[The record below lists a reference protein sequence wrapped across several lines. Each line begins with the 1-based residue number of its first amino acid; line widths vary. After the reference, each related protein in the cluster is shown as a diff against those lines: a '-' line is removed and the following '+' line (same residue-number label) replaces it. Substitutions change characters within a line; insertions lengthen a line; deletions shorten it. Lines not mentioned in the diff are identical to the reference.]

1 MRYALSLA
9 VLLVAGG
16 LQAQYPLVHSL
27 EIRLGQQRPS
37 IVCLAQDTEGLLWV
51 GSDIGLLRTDGERT
65 VAILRS
71 EREHVLALAPYG
83 RGVVAAFSSG
93 LVLGC
98 TAMGCDTLLAEPELA
113 TFPVRAFAVADDGG
127 LWLAT
132 HGAGLWYLHNADL
145 VRFGTSNGLPDLN
158 VNDAVAIA
166 NGSVVVATD
175 QGLAH
180 CTPNG
185 VQEVYSEAQGAPDNL
200 VLSLTSNTD
209 GTVLAGTDRAGVFSW
224 KPGGTGG
231 RVAPLGSIW
240 RHGAVTQLLQEQGR
254 VWAATA
260 SGIVVKDV
268 GSFAGSYSQPGQDA
282 AKDVIVDRD
291 GAVWWCTGTEF
302 LYRAEPEV
310 LVVPTHEGLDLR
322 KITAICADAEDRIWF
337 ATPQGLFNHSAAF
350 TEDASVQRIPV
361 RVDPRTPIV
370 SLAAQ
375 RNGTI
380 WVATFGSGVKAIDT
394 AGRVTSFTEAD
405 GLLND
410 NVLSVRCHENEV
422 VVGTLDGVGRYDR
435 GRFLRADQG
444 GTGFVY
450 DVLPLP
456 SGRILVATDG
466 NGIRTIEG
474 GTTGSG
480 SRDERGTY
488 YSLVVDHLGRT
499 WAAGPGT
506 GLCAVA
512 ETGMECIGRSQ
523 DAFKAD
529 LFALGRW
536 GERIVAFGSAGVSAF
551 DLRTSAW
558 MDVTAM
564 LGLSGME
571 AELNAVC
578 TDSRGGLWFACDKGL
593 FRLDPRGKGSIMA
606 VPVVITEVHLGSAAI
621 DPLEHL
627 ETTHDRNDLSFN
639 FSGIHYAE
647 PGAVRFEYRLLGY
660 DERLRTTAERQ
671 VSYAML
677 PPGDYTFQVRAS
689 LGQELPDHEPW
700 TSWSFTVLPP
710 WYGRPWVQFLVL
722 VLSVG
727 IVVIYVRS
735 RERRMRLR
743 QRLEQD
749 RVRYQLEAL
758 RSQVDPHFLFNSFNT
773 LVELIESEP
782 HRAVGHVDRLSD
794 FFRSMLTL
802 RDKELIT
809 LREELALLNTYFGL
823 EQERFGP
830 AVELV
835 LELPDAVMQHRVV
848 PLTLQLLLE
857 NALKH
862 NAATPLHPLR
872 VEVSLKEGMV
882 QVSNL
887 RSPRMTKPRSTGFG
901 LQSIRQR
908 YADLDPR
915 PMQVDVTEERFTVH
929 IPLIPPGP

>member
-1 MRYALSLA
+1 MRYALLLA
-9 VLLVAGG
+9 TLLSAAG
-16 LQAQYPLVHSL
+16 LRAQYPLVHPL
-27 EIRLGQQRPS
+27 EVRLGQQRPS
-37 IVCLAQDTEGLLWV
+37 IVCLAQDTQGLLWV
-51 GSDIGLLRTDGERT
+51 GTDIGLLRTDGERT

-71 EREHVLALAPYG
+71 EGQQVLALAPYG
-83 RGVVAAFSSG
+83 RGVVAAFSKG
-93 LVLGC
+93 LVLSC
-98 TAMGCDTLLAEPELA
+98 TAMGCDTLLAEAELA

-132 HGAGLWYLHNADL
+132 HGAGLWYLESGVL
-145 VRFGTSNGLPDLN
+145 TRFSTSNGLPDLN
-158 VNDAVAIA
+158 VNDALAMP

-180 CTPNG
+180 FTPTG
-185 VQEVYSEAQGAPDNL
+185 VQEVYSETQGAPDNL
-200 VLSLTSNTD
+200 VLSLTSNAD
-209 GTVLAGTDRAGVFSW
+209 GSVLAGTDRAGVFTW
-224 KPGGTGG
+224 KPGSAVK
-231 RVAPLGSIW
+231 RDAQLASNW
-240 RHGAVTQLLQEQGR
+240 RHGAVTQLVQEQGR
-254 VWAATA
+254 VWTATA
-260 SGIVVKDV
+260 SGIVVNEV
-268 GSFAGSYSQPGQDA
+268 GPSAGSYRQAGQDA

-302 LYRAEPEV
+302 LYRAVPEV

-322 KITAICADAEDRIWF
+322 NITAICADAEDRIWF

-375 RNGTI
+375 GNGTV
-380 WVATFGSGVKAIDT
+380 WAGTFGSGVKAIDPN
-394 AGRVTSFTEAD
+394 GSITSYTVAD
-405 GLLND
+405 GLTND
-410 NVLSVRCHENEV
+410 NVLSVRCHEDEV
-422 VVGTLDGVGRYDR
+422 VVGTLDGVGRFVE
-435 GRFLRADQG
+435 GRFLRVDG
-444 GTGFVY
+444 GSAGFVY

-466 NGIRTIEG
+466 NGIQTIDGNAPEG
-474 GTTGSG
+474 DP
-480 SRDERGTY
+480 RDERGTY
-488 YSLVVDHLGRT
+488 YSLIADHLGRT
-499 WAAGPGT
+499 WTAGPGT
-506 GLCAVA
+506 GLCAV
-512 ETGMECIGRSQ
+512 MENGVECHGLSQ
-523 DAFKAD
+523 DAFKSD

-536 GERIVAFGSAGVSAF
+536 GVRIVAFGSAGVSAF
-551 DLRTSAW
+551 DLQKRTW
-558 MDVTAM
+558 TDVTAM

-578 TDSRGGLWFACDKGL
+578 TDSRGGLWFACNKGL
-593 FRLDPRGKGSIMA
+593 LRLDAEGKGNIIT
-606 VPVVITEVHLGSAAI
+606 VPVVLTEVHVGSTAI
-621 DPLEHL
+621 DPSEKL
-627 ETTHDRNDLSFN
+627 ETTHDRNDISFN

-647 PGAVRFEYRLLGY
+647 PAAVRFEYLLRGY
-660 DERLRTTAERQ
+660 DERLRVTAERQ

-677 PPGDYTFQVRAS
+677 PPGSYSFQVRAS
-689 LGQELPDHEPW
+689 LGQELGEEEPW
-700 TSWSFTVLPP
+700 TTWSFTVLPP
-710 WYGRPWVQFLVL
+710 WYGRRWVQLLLLALIVGTVVL
-722 VLSVG
+722 F
-727 IVVIYVRS
+727 VRS
-735 RERRMRLR
+735 RERRMRVR

-782 HRAVGHVDRLSD
+782 QRAVGHVDRLSD

-809 LREELALLNTYFGL
+809 LREELALLNTYFAL
-823 EQERFGP
+823 EQERFGK

-835 LELPDAVMQHRVV
+835 LELPETVMRHRVV

-862 NAATPLHPLR
+862 NAATPLRPLR
-872 VEVSLKEGMV
+872 VEISLQEGMV

-887 RSPRMTKPRSTGFG
+887 RSPRITPPRSTGFG

-915 PMQVDVTEERFTVH
+915 PMQVNATEEQFTVR
-929 IPLIPPGP
+929 IPLIAPGP